1 MEIDFTVLAYVVC
14 GQSVTEEVIAQ
25 LKKLSA
31 ILLSSF
37 AFQSGSSHDWLQ
49 VIIPDLRSTMKPQW
63 LAQVGDYLGQI
74 YWVQKIKQRLHWSNG
89 F

>member
-25 LKKLSA
+25 VKKLSA

-49 VIIPDLRSTMKPQW
+49 VIIPDLRSNMKPQW
-63 LAQVGDYLGQI
+63 LAQVGDYLGHI
-74 YWVQKIKQRLHWSNG
+74 YWVKKKQWLHWSNR

>member
-14 GQSVTEEVIAQ
+14 GRSVTEEVIAQ

-37 AFQSGSSHDWLQ
+37 AFQSGSSHDWPQ
-49 VIIPDLRSTMKPQW
+49 VIIPDLRSTMKPQ
-63 LAQVGDYLGQI
+63 
-74 YWVQKIKQRLHWSNG
+74 
-89 F
+89 